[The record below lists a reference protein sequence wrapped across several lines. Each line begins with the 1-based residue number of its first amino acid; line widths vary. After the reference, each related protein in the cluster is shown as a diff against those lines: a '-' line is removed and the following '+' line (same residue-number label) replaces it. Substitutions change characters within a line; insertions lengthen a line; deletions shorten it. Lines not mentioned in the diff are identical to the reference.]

1 MVQRGWGYWSWGLRA
16 AGAGGHPFS
25 EPWGDPF
32 AEGEF
37 LLPMIAAERSWGDL
51 YGVRK
56 NVFPKSRLISQYLL
70 ASPAHHA

>member
-1 MVQRGWGYWSWGLRA
+1 MAQRGLGYWSWGLRA

-37 LLPMIAAERSWGDL
+37 LVFMIAAGIALAKQFYPSQIWSCLDAAT
-51 YGVRK
+51 
-56 NVFPKSRLISQYLL
+56 NVLICLGG
-70 ASPAHHA
+70 